1 MKITRRTMLRG
12 TGAAFALPLLDAMTP
27 AFAQEK
33 AKPTRL
39 VWVYVPHGMPMNM
52 PKPNLGGLSHLWT
65 PRTAG
70 ADYAMTPI
78 LEPLAAHRREFLVL
92 TGLAHSRKE
101 IPDDTNRHS
110 QEVAIF
116 LTGHPPKRTAAPDVG
131 GPSIDQVA
139 AGKLGSLTRFP
150 SMELGT
156 TQGDAGANRFG
167 YSGAYDNNISWRSAS
182 IPTGKEIHPLLVFE
196 RLFGRRGAGEA
207 DRRSVLDAVMED
219 ARSLRSSLGV
229 DDRRKLDEYLEGVRG
244 IETRIASAAK
254 YGDPSVG
261 ASPDLPDV
269 RYSDLDEKQKQQ
281 TGAYKGVPADYDEHV
296 RLMIDLLV
304 LTLRTDSTRVATLM
318 LSHPQAPESRQY
330 SRRHVD
336 IKGAWHDHAHK
347 AFEPGGHASM
357 EEMVKVSRYHSAVF
371 GGLLEKM
378 MSVQDGDGTLL
389 DHSMVLYGAGLG
401 NGGTHFLYDLPVL
414 LAGRGGGLRPGRH
427 VDYDWK
433 KRTPMC
439 NLYVEMLQRAGI
451 PLERFGVS
459 DGRVSDLS

>member
-12 TGAAFALPLLDAMTP
+12 AGATLALPLLDAMTP
-27 AFAQEK
+27 ALAQAA

-52 PKPNLGGLSHLWT
+52 PKPNLNVLSHVWT

-70 ADYAMTPI
+70 ADYEMTPI
-78 LEPLAAHRREFLVL
+78 LEPLAAHRKDFLVL

-116 LTGHPPKRTAAPDVG
+116 LTGHPPKRSATPDVG

-139 AGKLGSLTRFP
+139 AAKIGSLTRIP
-150 SMELGT
+150 SLELGT
-156 TQGDAGANRFG
+156 TQGDAGVNRFG

-182 IPTGKEIHPLLVFE
+182 IPTGKEINPLSLFE
-196 RLFGRRGAGEA
+196 RLFGRRGAGDA
-207 DRRSVLDAVMED
+207 DRRSVLDVVLED
-219 ARSLRSSLGV
+219 ARSLRSGLGA

-254 YGDPSVG
+254 YGDPAVG
-261 ASPDLPDV
+261 ASPDLPELRYTDV
-269 RYSDLDEKQKQQ
+269 DEQQ
-281 TGAYKGVPADYDEHV
+281 RQQSAAYKGVPAEYDEHI
-296 RLMIDLLV
+296 RLMVELLV
-304 LTLRTDSTRVATLM
+304 LALRTDSTRVATLM

-336 IKGAWHDHAHK
+336 LKGNWHDHAHK
-347 AFEPGGHASM
+347 AFEPGGGPSM
-357 EEMVKVSRYHSAVF
+357 DEMVKVSRYHSAVF
-371 GGLLEKM
+371 GRLLERMK
-378 MSVQDGDGTLL
+378 SVQDGDGTLL
-389 DHSMVLYGAGLG
+389 DHSMVMYGGGLG

-414 LAGRGGGLRPGRH
+414 LAGRGGGIKPGRH
-427 VDYDWK
+427 VDYGWK
-433 KRTPMC
+433 KRTPIS
-439 NLYVEMLQRAGI
+439 NLYVEMLQRSGI
-451 PLERFGVS
+451 LVERFGAS
-459 DGRVSDLS
+459 DGRLPDLS